1 MRTVRAIF
9 VFILGCWTYAAADL
23 EVPFTEFTLPNG
35 LHVILHEDH
44 TVPMVS
50 TNIWYFVG
58 SSNESPGRTGFAH
71 LFEHLMF
78 EGSGHVEE
86 GEFDT
91 VLEAAGGDNNGST
104 NVDRTNYWIS
114 VPSNALEV
122 ALFLESDR
130 MGYLLDTMTP
140 ELVDGQREV
149 VKNERRQSYETRPYG
164 MADIRLDEMLYPPD
178 YPYHWPTIGYMPDLN
193 AATYQ
198 DVTSFFKRYYAPNN
212 ASLVIAG
219 DIDTQKTKELVE
231 KWFGEIPRGETVE
244 REIPPTPTLSAI
256 KKETIKDQVQ
266 LPRRIYAWLS
276 PKRFAPG
283 DAALDVAANI
293 LAGGKNARLYKRLV
307 YDMQVAQSVE
317 AYQASQD
324 LVSSF
329 QVILTAKPG
338 QDLEAIQAIVD
349 EEIRR
354 LQEEPPSEREVQ
366 RAKNEI
372 EAAALFQM
380 EKVGGF
386 GGKADRLNS
395 YYRGTGNPDYFAQDL
410 ARYQALTPQ
419 DIQKAVVEFLPLDRR
434 VELTVVPGDE
444 Q

>member
-1 MRTVRAIF
+1 MRIVPAIF
-9 VFILGCWTYAAADL
+9 LFVMGCWTYATADL

-50 TNIWYFVG
+50 VNLWYYVG

-78 EGSGHVEE
+78 EGSGHVKE

-91 VLEAAGGDNNGST
+91 LLEAAGGDNNGST

-114 VPSNALEV
+114 VPSNALEL

-178 YPYHWPTIGYMPDLN
+178 HPYHWPTIGYMPDLN
-193 AATYQ
+193 AATYR
-198 DVTSFFKRYYAPNN
+198 DVTNFFKRYYAPNN

-219 DIDTQKTKELVE
+219 DIDTQRTEALVE

-244 REIPPTPTLSAI
+244 RKIPPVPTLSGI
-256 KKETIKDQVQ
+256 KRETIKDQVQ
-266 LPRRIYAWLS
+266 LSRRIDAWLT

-307 YDMQVAQSVE
+307 YDMQVAQSVQ

-329 QVILTAKPG
+329 QVVVTALPG
-338 QDLEAIQAIVD
+338 RDLEAIQAIVD
-349 EEIRR
+349 EEIQR
-354 LQEEPPSEREVQ
+354 LQSEPPSQREVQ

-372 EAAALFQM
+372 EAAALFQI

-395 YYRGTGNPDYFAQDL
+395 YYRSTGEADYFAKDL
-410 ARYQALTPQ
+410 ARYQVLTPEDVQ
-419 DIQKAVVEFLPLDRR
+419 RAVAQYLPLDRR
-434 VELTVVPGDE
+434 VELTVIPGDE